1 MILEIL
7 KTIGIVYVVLF
18 FTTILVSLLSYWAIN
33 SRYSSISELLSNNK
47 LASLIWILLF
57 LLWSAGAI
65 IGLLIAVYTYQ

>member
-7 KTIGIVYVVLF
+7 KTIGIVYVILF
-18 FTTILVSLLSYWAIN
+18 VVTVLVSLLSYWAIN

>member
-7 KTIGIVYVVLF
+7 KTIGIVYVILF
-18 FTTILVSLLSYWAIN
+18 VVTVLVSLLSYWAIN

-47 LASLIWILLF
+47 LASVIWILLF

-65 IGLLIAVYTYQ
+65 IGLLIAVYVA